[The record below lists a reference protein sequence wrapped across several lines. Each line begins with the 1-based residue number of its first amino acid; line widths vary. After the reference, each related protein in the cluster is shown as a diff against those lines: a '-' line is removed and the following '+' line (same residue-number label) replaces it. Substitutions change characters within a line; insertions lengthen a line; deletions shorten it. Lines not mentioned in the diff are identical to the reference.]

1 MVIFQVKVVNYHLVD
16 FSFQIFDICRLTKID
31 ILDLPF
37 LPILIK
43 TNLKPGA
50 QKKNRKIFLWNVC
63 IILSKILERFYR
75 SIYSKMFNLALEISF
90 FFSSQNI
97 FFDFELNFM
106 WDLSF

>member
-43 TNLKPGA
+43 KIWNQALKE
-50 QKKNRKIFLWNVC
+50 N
-63 IILSKILERFYR
+63 S
-75 SIYSKMFNLALEISF
+75 
-90 FFSSQNI
+90 
-97 FFDFELNFM
+97 
-106 WDLSF
+106 

>member
-43 TNLKPGA
+43 TYLKPGA
-50 QKKNRKIFLWNVC
+50 QKK
-63 IILSKILERFYR
+63 S
-75 SIYSKMFNLALEISF
+75 
-90 FFSSQNI
+90 
-97 FFDFELNFM
+97 
-106 WDLSF
+106 